1 MTAATVILGRD
12 VPPLDRVEML
22 AVEAAA
28 WDFPIED
35 VTIDIDGVRQPK
47 THVEVGDKNLS
58 PSVGILTVVN
68 RTPATWPEGAE
79 MTASWP
85 DG

>member
-1 MTAATVILGRD
+1 MIGVTVILGREIQ
-12 VPPLDRVEML
+12 PLDRVEME
-22 AVEAAA
+22 AVAAAA

-35 VTIDIDGVRQPK
+35 VVIDIDGVRQPK

-68 RTPATWPEGAE
+68 RTRTTWPEGST

-85 DG
+85 